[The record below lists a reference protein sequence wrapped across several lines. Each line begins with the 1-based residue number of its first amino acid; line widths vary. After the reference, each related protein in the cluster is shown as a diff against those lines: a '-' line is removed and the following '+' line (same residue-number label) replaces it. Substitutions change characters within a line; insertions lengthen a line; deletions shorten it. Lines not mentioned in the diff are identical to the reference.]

1 MLKAFGFSGN
11 PTVLKA
17 VLDELILGHDE
28 GNISLKEQEVID
40 SIDWI
45 KEIMNDMDFP
55 FLELVRQKC
64 AHFFLRMQYKD
75 RERIW
80 SELPEEVYFRTKDV
94 WGPHF
99 YGTDYGACCIFNGQ
113 VGMDPWPEG
122 ITEEEVSY
130 GFQ

>member
-1 MLKAFGFSGN
+1 MKAFDYYGD
-11 PTVLKA
+11 PTLMKA
-17 VLDELILGHDE
+17 VLDELILGH
-28 GNISLKEQEVID
+28 GGNNISLEEQKIID
-40 SIDWI
+40 SMDWI
-45 KEIMNDMDFP
+45 KEYMNKYDFP
-55 FLELVRQKC
+55 FLEFVRQKC

-80 SELPEEVYFRTKDV
+80 SELPEEVYDRTQNV

-130 GFQ
+130 GFW